1 MSFKHHGDSGSY
13 LFGGNINNLG
23 MCTVVENCI
32 FSSNYRAFKDHYAF
46 DVEEKYQFKVCN
58 DMSLIAISS
67 QPN

>member
-1 MSFKHHGDSGSY
+1 MSFEHHRDNGSY

-46 DVEEKYQFKVCN
+46 DVDEKYQFKVSN
-58 DMSLIAISS
+58 DVSLLPIPSF
-67 QPN
+67 PN